1 MDYETVC
8 ITGCSA
14 REHMARESHLSL
26 VHCAEPGDLI
36 FDAIERHRRAHAI
49 WSAAVHREFKLEGK
63 DGANFIESQLVTEEK
78 AIERHNACVDLV
90 TIYPTTIAGVI
101 ALLRYYAEHA
111 ALDGDTCW
119 PEYLDDEGEHE
130 HGEALVRHAVAALE
144 RISETHLELAKNR
157 P

>member
-1 MDYETVC
+1 
-8 ITGCSA
+8 
-14 REHMARESHLSL
+14 MAGESHLSL
-26 VHCAEPGDLI
+26 VRSAEPGDPI

-49 WSAAVHREFKLEGK
+49 WSTAVHRKFKLEGK
-63 DGANFIESQLVTEEK
+63 DVARFIESQLVTEEK

-111 ALDGDTCW
+111 SLDGDTSW

-130 HGEALVRHAVAALE
+130 HRA
-144 RISETHLELAKNR
+144 
-157 P
+157 